1 MKISIENLIRYGI
14 KNLRIDIKSYLKMF
28 ICHNVL
34 SHFCGDFKKMDM
46 SANIINNIRNV
57 NSSMS

>member
-28 ICHNVL
+28 ICHNFL

-57 NSSMS
+57 NSTMS